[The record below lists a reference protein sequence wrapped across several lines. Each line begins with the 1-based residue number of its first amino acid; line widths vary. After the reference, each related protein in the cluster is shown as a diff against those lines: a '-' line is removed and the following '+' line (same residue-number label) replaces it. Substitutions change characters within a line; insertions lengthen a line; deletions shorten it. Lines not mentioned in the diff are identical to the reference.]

1 MARGGGT
8 SDEIER
14 RAGRSVR
21 RWLVLVTSIGVIGGW
36 AYTGFYRLAP
46 GEAAVVLSFGRYL
59 RTEATA
65 GLRWHVPRPIQSHAV
80 IRLGELRREK
90 FGYLDADRA
99 ALTEETAAG
108 ENAIQTADNN
118 IVNMSYVVQYYVND
132 AFSFVYGLA
141 DPTATLRDAAQSAL
155 REVVGK
161 HTGNEALRENRAGIQ
176 REAEILLQ
184 DRVDA
189 YFGSSERS
197 AFRIDKIEIQDSKA
211 PAPVQGAFDDVVA
224 ARQDEQRKQAEA
236 RGDAREIVERAQ
248 AQAREVQ
255 EAAIAYRDA
264 KLVEAEGEAA
274 RFTALLAEYQRAPEV
289 TRERL
294 YLETMESIL
303 PTAEKVIVEPG
314 AAQVVPLLSI
324 GAERAR
330 SGAPA
335 ATAGAAAS
343 AAAAE
348 DTP

>member
-1 MARGGGT
+1 MARGEGT
-8 SDEIER
+8 SDAIER
-14 RAGRSVR
+14 RAGRSLQ
-21 RWLVLVTSIGVIGGW
+21 RWIALLASAGLIGAWGS
-36 AYTGFYRLAP
+36 TGFYRLAP

-65 GLRWHVPRPIQSHAV
+65 GLRWHVPRPIQSHEI
-80 IRLGELRREK
+80 IRFGELRREK
-90 FGYLDADRA
+90 FGYFDAEQA
-99 ALTEETAAG
+99 QLTPETAAG

-161 HTGNEALRENRAGIQ
+161 HSGNEALRENRAGIQ
-176 REAEILLQ
+176 REAEALLQ
-184 DRVDA
+184 QRLDD
-189 YFGSSERS
+189 YFGSRERS

-211 PAPVQGAFDDVVA
+211 PAPVQSAFDDVVA

-248 AQAREVQ
+248 AQAREVR
-255 EAAIAYRDA
+255 EAASAYRDA

-274 RFTALLAEYQRAPEV
+274 RFTALVAEYQRAPEV

-294 YLETMESIL
+294 YLETMETIL
-303 PTAEKVIVEPG
+303 PAAEKVIVDPG
-314 AAQVVPLLSI
+314 AAQLVPLLSL
-324 GAERAR
+324 GR
-330 SGAPA
+330 SGAAPVPA
-335 ATAGAAAS
+335 P
-343 AAAAE
+343 AE
-348 DTP
+348 ER